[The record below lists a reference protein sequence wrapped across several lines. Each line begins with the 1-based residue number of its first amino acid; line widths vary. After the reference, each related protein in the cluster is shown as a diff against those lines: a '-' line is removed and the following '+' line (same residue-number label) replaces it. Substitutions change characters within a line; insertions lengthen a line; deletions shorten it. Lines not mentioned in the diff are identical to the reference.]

1 MTSLQS
7 SSQEILRGI
16 KYDKNNNSQEFIVRD
31 LIIDNVQEVPS
42 NYDSKQTEENSDII
56 NQSTVKFNV
65 PTDQEDQ
72 DIVEIGNSTTVPDEI
87 NPRSKFYRSVSSF
100 DGGSYLSQNSISQTI
115 QDRSVTQCSR
125 IQSRENII

>member
-65 PTDQEDQ
+65 PTDQED
-72 DIVEIGNSTTVPDEI
+72 
-87 NPRSKFYRSVSSF
+87 
-100 DGGSYLSQNSISQTI
+100 
-115 QDRSVTQCSR
+115 
-125 IQSRENII
+125 